1 MFQMCTDAIAV
12 RLLSA
17 KRFHVNE
24 QFNLIAVA
32 VNFNISKRGIIIK
45 VGYFNKRA
53 VEFFIYFR
61 LNIGLAFIE
70 ITGKLR
76 KSENIHN
83 SRGLYIRSI
92 PPVVVKHEPVGITA
106 DRPLQIAVVRFLI
119 IEGLC
124 LFLKKVM
131 SLVERNVENPDFS
144 VDMISET
151 LGMSSTHLY
160 RKLKAITGQSTRDII
175 NNYRMQK
182 AANML
187 KNKDGNITEIMYA
200 VGYTSLSSFSKS
212 FKAKFGV
219 SPKGYK

>member
-1 MFQMCTDAIAV
+1 M
-12 RLLSA
+12 
-17 KRFHVNE
+17 
-24 QFNLIAVA
+24 
-32 VNFNISKRGIIIK
+32 
-45 VGYFNKRA
+45 
-53 VEFFIYFR
+53 
-61 LNIGLAFIE
+61 
-70 ITGKLR
+70 
-76 KSENIHN
+76 
-83 SRGLYIRSI
+83 
-92 PPVVVKHEPVGITA
+92 
-106 DRPLQIAVVRFLI
+106 RFLI